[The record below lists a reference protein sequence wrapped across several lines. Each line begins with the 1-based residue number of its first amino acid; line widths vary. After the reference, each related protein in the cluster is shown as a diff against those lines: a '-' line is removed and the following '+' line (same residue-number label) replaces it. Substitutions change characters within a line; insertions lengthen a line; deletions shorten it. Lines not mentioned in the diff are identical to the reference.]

1 MLQLQDITL
10 HRGEKML
17 FDQLNLVV
25 HAGQHVSLVGS
36 NGAGKST
43 LFELIRHRLLPEE
56 GDVKLPRSW
65 RVVHLAQEAPASDR
79 RALDFVLDGHAELR
93 KVERAIAAAAEAGD
107 DLRQA
112 DLLQSYEDLDGY
124 RAEASAAKILHGL
137 GFAAA
142 ELDHSVASF
151 SGGWRVRLAL
161 AQALMTPADLLLLD
175 EPTNHLD
182 MEATLW
188 LERWLAN
195 FPGTLITIAHDRD
208 FLDRAT
214 QYTAHLENGQVQS
227 YSGNYSSF
235 ELQLAERANLVAA
248 QNKKADA
255 KRKQIQA
262 FVDRFRA
269 KATKA
274 KQVQSR
280 LKALERLG
288 ASAVIQAQHEFE
300 FGFSNAEKVS
310 KPLIKLADASLG
322 YPDTQVLTKVALT
335 LQPGAR
341 IGVLGQNGAGKSTL
355 LKTLAGELEL
365 QAGELMRG
373 KHSRVGYFAQH
384 QMELLDDN
392 ASAMQALLRNHAE
405 RFANETAARSYLGGW
420 GFRGDDVYRAV
431 KTFSGG
437 ERARLV
443 LALIAATEPALLIL
457 DEPTNH
463 LDLNMRQA
471 LAFALQE
478 FNGAM
483 LLVSHDRHLLR
494 QCVDELW
501 LVADGGIREFP
512 QDLGAY
518 ERGDFGQPAE
528 PNQTNDRLGDTHAA
542 TNGAAAGTPAPTG
555 AAATHS
561 GPAAAAASTST
572 AAERR
577 QQRAQARAATRPLRR
592 EIERLEVEMEALSE
606 EIAGLD
612 ERLADSSIYS
622 GDTDTLN
629 SLLAEQGQLRT
640 RLADIEASWLTRQ
653 EALEEAMA
661 AVGDS

>member
-10 HRGEKML
+10 HRGERLL
-17 FDQLNLVV
+17 FDNLNLVV

-43 LFELIRHRLLPEE
+43 LFQMVLQQLLPEE
-56 GDVKLPRSW
+56 GDVKIPASW

-79 RALDFVLDGHAELR
+79 TALDFVLDGHAELR
-93 KVERAIAAAAEAGD
+93 AIERDIKQAAEAGE
-107 DLRQA
+107 DLKQA
-112 DLLQSYEDLDGY
+112 NLLQSFEDLDGY
-124 RAEASAAKILHGL
+124 RAEALAAKILHGL
-137 GFAAA
+137 GFAEE
-142 ELDHSVASF
+142 ELSQAVKEF
-151 SGGWRVRLAL
+151 SGGWRVRLSL

-214 QYTAHLENGQVQS
+214 RYTAHLEHGQVQS
-227 YSGNYSSF
+227 YNGNYSSF
-235 ELQLAERANLVAA
+235 EVQLTERAKLLAA
-248 QNKKADA
+248 QNKKTEA
-255 KRKQIQA
+255 KRKHLQS

-274 KQVQSR
+274 KQAQSR
-280 LKALERLG
+280 LKALEKLG
-288 ASAVIQAQHEFE
+288 ASAVVQAQHEFE

-310 KPLIKLADASLG
+310 KPLVKINEANLG
-322 YPDTQVLTKVALT
+322 YPAATILRDVSVVLD
-335 LQPGAR
+335 PGAR
-341 IGVLGQNGAGKSTL
+341 IGVLGKNGAGKSTL

-365 QAGELMRG
+365 QSGEVLRG

-384 QMELLDDN
+384 QMELLDDRTT
-392 ASAMQALLRNHAE
+392 ALQTLLREHGD
-405 RFANETAARSYLGGW
+405 RYANETAARSYLGGW
-420 GFRGDDVYRAV
+420 GFRGDDVNRPV

-471 LAFALQE
+471 LAYALQE
-478 FNGAM
+478 FTGAM

-501 LVADGGIREFP
+501 LVADGAISDFP
-512 QDLGAY
+512 QDLDAY
-518 ERGDFGQPAE
+518 ERGEFGSSQP
-528 PNQTNDRLGDTHAA
+528 NDRSGRTEPDS
-542 TNGAAAGTPAPTG
+542 TPEAQPPQG
-555 AAATHS
+555 RR
-561 GPAAAAASTST
+561 PAD
-572 AAERR
+572 ERR
-577 QQRAQARAATRPLRR
+577 QQRAKERAKTRPLRQ
-592 EIERLEVEMEALSE
+592 EIQRLEVEMQALTE
-606 EIAGLD
+606 DIAAVD

-622 GDTDTLN
+622 GETDELN
-629 SLLAEQGQLRT
+629 KLLAEQGQLRA
-640 RLADIEASWLTRQ
+640 RLSDIETSWLDRQ
-653 EALEEAMA
+653 ERLEEATRA
-661 AVGDS
+661 NKD